1 MFNMNDIYARL
12 ANGEKIED
20 IGNEIAAMMNQ
31 AVAKREAEVRA
42 AEEAKRAEA
51 AAQAEKEQA
60 KRELIEELVEI
71 AQELAILEG
80 MDPDE
85 LQVTEEDMDQMVA
98 AFTEMFGAMR
108 ELKKVIADMEAHM
121 PAAASAHVTVKPSK
135 IAPTDEQI
143 LADFIKMFN

>member
-20 IGNEIAAMMNQ
+20 IGNEIAAMMNE

-42 AEEAKRAEA
+42 AEEAARVAAAEA
-51 AAQAEKEQA
+51 DKAQA

-71 AQELAILEG
+71 VQELAILEG

-85 LQVTEEDMDQMVA
+85 LTITDEEMDQMVA
-98 AFTEMFGAMR
+98 AFAEMFGAMR

-121 PAAASAHVTVKPSK
+121 PAAAPAQVTVKASK
-135 IAPTDEQI
+135 IAPSDEEI
-143 LADFIKMFN
+143 LANFIKMFN

>member
-20 IGNEIAAMMNQ
+20 IGNEIAAMMNE
-31 AVAKREAEVRA
+31 AMAKHEAEVRA
-42 AEEAKRAEA
+42 AEEAARVAAAEA
-51 AAQAEKEQA
+51 DKAQA

-71 AQELAILEG
+71 VQELAILEG

-85 LQVTEEDMDQMVA
+85 LTITDEEIDQMVA
-98 AFTEMFGAMR
+98 AFAEMFGAMR

-121 PAAASAHVTVKPSK
+121 PAAAPAQVTVKASK
-135 IAPTDEQI
+135 IAPSDEEI
-143 LADFIKMFN
+143 LANFIKMFN

>member
-31 AVAKREAEVRA
+31 AVAKHEAEVRA
-42 AEEAKRAEA
+42 AEEAARVAAAEA
-51 AAQAEKEQA
+51 DKAQA

-71 AQELAILEG
+71 VQELAILEG

-85 LQVTEEDMDQMVA
+85 LTITDEDMDQMVA

-121 PAAASAHVTVKPSK
+121 PAAAPAQVTVKASK
-135 IAPTDEQI
+135 IAPSDEEI
-143 LADFIKMFN
+143 LANFIKMFN